1 MADRELGYYWI
12 QRKGYDWVP
21 ARWTG
26 SVWKLFAVYDD
37 DVAEISDDGLDGI
50 GPYCPPP
57 SHFGPNMFFYV
68 WMYNGDTGEWQ
79 IGSPANPSKWCVT
92 YDTPYTN
99 PPGQLDKGYVRF
111 GPAVESYDGK

>member
-26 SVWKLFAVYDD
+26 SVWKLLAVYDD

-79 IGSPANPSKWCVT
+79 IGSPANPANWCVT
-92 YDTPYTN
+92 
-99 PPGQLDKGYVRF
+99 
-111 GPAVESYDGK
+111 